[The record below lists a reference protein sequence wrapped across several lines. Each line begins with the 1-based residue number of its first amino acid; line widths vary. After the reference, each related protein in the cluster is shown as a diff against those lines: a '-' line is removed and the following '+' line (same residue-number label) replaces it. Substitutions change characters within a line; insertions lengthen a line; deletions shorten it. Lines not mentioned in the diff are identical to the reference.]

1 MRWAFIGASNIAGRW
16 MVDAVRSVGDDV
28 IAVVSGDP
36 DRAKA
41 FADAHHIGHA
51 LADESPLKGLG
62 VDAVYIS
69 TTNEKHEASVLR
81 AAACGFHVLCEKPL
95 ATRLES
101 ARRMVNACHVAG
113 VTLGTNFHLR
123 HNQVHQMM
131 RDSVRNG
138 ALGQMVCVR
147 VNHSVF
153 LPHNLQG
160 WRLKDKAA
168 GGGVVLDIAVHNADS
183 VAFIL
188 GEYPEEVTA
197 LTGNSG
203 MGEGLEDTAMSI
215 WRFPSGITVFTHQG
229 FATPYGEKGIELL
242 GTKAALKGISMLDQG
257 SPGTVTLMSDQG
269 NQLTEMPDVNLYNKV
284 LENFHKALRGEST
297 DMADGKAGLNS
308 LAVALSILESA
319 KSGQTVHVNY
329 GHPQGQ

>member
-1 MRWAFIGASNIAGRW
+1 MRWAFIGASNIASRW
-16 MVDAVRSVGDDV
+16 MVDAVRSVGDEV
-28 IAVVSGDP
+28 IAVVSGDL
-36 DRAKA
+36 DRAKT
-41 FADAHHIGHA
+41 FADKHYIDHA
-51 LADESPLKGLG
+51 LTDESRLGDLG
-62 VDAVYIS
+62 VEAVYIS

-95 ATRLES
+95 ATNLAS
-101 ARRMVNACHVAG
+101 AQRMVNACNAAG

-123 HNQVHQMM
+123 HNQAHQMM

-138 ALGQMVCVR
+138 SLGKLVSVR

-153 LPHNLQG
+153 LPRHLQG

-188 GEYPEEVTA
+188 GEYPEQVTA
-197 LTGNSG
+197 LTRNSG
-203 MGEGLEDTAMSI
+203 MGEGLEDTAMSL
-215 WRFPSGITVFTHQG
+215 WRFASGVTVFTHQG

-242 GTKAALKGISMLDQG
+242 GTKAALKGVSMLDQG
-257 SPGTVTLMSDQG
+257 SPGTVNLMSDQG
-269 NQLTEMPDVNLYNKV
+269 DQVTEMQDVNLYGKV

-297 DMADGKAGLNS
+297 DMADGNAGLNS
-308 LAVALSILESA
+308 LATALAILESA
-319 KSGQTVHVNY
+319 KSGETVYVNY
-329 GHPQGQ
+329 GHPKGQ